1 MSEFDGFNGG
11 IAGMYVENPPYC
23 EPEAPFKK
31 GEKIFFVSL
40 NSILPALCAGWVLSV
55 YSFADK
61 TQFLEVKSCEN
72 EVLHVIST
80 LCSRNPR
87 VALARARHA
96 VNGALDKLNSDLES
110 FIKY

>member
-1 MSEFDGFNGG
+1 MSEFDKFYGG

-23 EPEAPFKK
+23 KPEVPFKE

-40 NSILPALCAGWVLSV
+40 NSIRPALYAGWVRSVETFSDKSQFLDV
-55 YSFADK
+55 YS
-61 TQFLEVKSCEN
+61 CE
-72 EVLHVIST
+72 ERIHIVST

-96 VNGALDKLNSDLES
+96 VNGALDKLNLDLES